1 MQLCIEICSLIDVSY
16 SISSCIIC
24 LIVVISLFCDV
35 LKVRMSSLCIT
46 GYWTYL
52 TDDQVHVGVRED
64 GEGQGQ
70 DQKLKFCPFKD
81 KLGPKPSTTS
91 LMDLFFNSKRST

>member
-1 MQLCIEICSLIDVSY
+1 
-16 SISSCIIC
+16 
-24 LIVVISLFCDV
+24 
-35 LKVRMSSLCIT
+35 MSSLCIT

-81 KLGPKPSTTS
+81 KLG
-91 LMDLFFNSKRST
+91 